1 MSGVK
6 IALDAMGGDSGPET
20 VIAGIARAHHRW
32 PDARFVAYGDEARVR
47 PCLEQHPELESCVEF
62 VHTADVIGDEDKP
75 MQAVRRGQNSSMG
88 LAIQAVKKGHVQ
100 VAVSAGNT
108 GALMALSKIMLRT
121 MEGIDRP
128 ALATL
133 IPTVKG
139 ESVMLDLGA
148 NVEASEENLVQ
159 FAVMGAAYARAVLG
173 LERPRVGLLN
183 VGVEELKGHSIVKN
197 AGAILRNTDLAME
210 FAGYVEG
217 NGLSSGEVDVIV
229 TDGFT
234 GNVAIK
240 TAEGTVK
247 LIRSLLRD
255 ELIKSWVNKI
265 AYLMVKGSLKSLGKH
280 LDPNNHNGGVFLGLN
295 GLIVKSHG
303 NASDK
308 GIATAIGVAIDMAR
322 NDLTTLIAEDLRN
335 SGEIEK
341 TIEKE
346 NTTETKTAA
355 ASE

>member
-1 MSGVK
+1 M
-6 IALDAMGGDSGPET
+6 
-20 VIAGIARAHHRW
+20 IAGIARAHHRW

-62 VHTADVIGDEDKP
+62 VHTPDFIGDEDRP
-75 MQAVRRGQNSSMG
+75 MQAVRRGRNSSMG
-88 LAIQAVKKGHVQ
+88 LAIQAVKDGHVQ

-108 GALMALSKIMLRT
+108 GALMALSKIILRT

-159 FAVMGAAYARAVLG
+159 FAVIGAAYARAVLG

-234 GNVAIK
+234 GNVALK
-240 TAEGTVK
+240 TAEGTAR
-247 LIRSLLRD
+247 LYSQLLR
-255 ELIKSWVNKI
+255 EAFKETLLSR
-265 AYLMVKGSLKSLGKH
+265 LGYMLARRVLTNLRVR
-280 LDPNNHNGGVFLGLN
+280 LDPRRHNGAMFLGL
-295 GLIVKSHG
+295 
-303 NASDK
+303 
-308 GIATAIGVAIDMAR
+308 
-322 NDLTTLIAEDLRN
+322 
-335 SGEIEK
+335 
-341 TIEKE
+341 
-346 NTTETKTAA
+346 
-355 ASE
+355 